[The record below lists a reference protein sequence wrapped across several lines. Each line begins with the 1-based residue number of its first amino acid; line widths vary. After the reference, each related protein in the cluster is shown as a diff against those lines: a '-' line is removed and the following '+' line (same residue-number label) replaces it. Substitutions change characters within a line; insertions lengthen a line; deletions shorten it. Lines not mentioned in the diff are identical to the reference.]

1 MILVFLSCQ
10 EVSGNQQKLKR
21 NYIAA
26 DGNTDDFQGQLLEY
40 LMSSNKSFFKKIHHK
55 ILHLEIQ
62 LIFFHPLGV
71 SLKNGPK

>member
-26 DGNTDDFQGQLLEY
+26 DGNTDDFQGLE
-40 LMSSNKSFFKKIHHK
+40 SF
-55 ILHLEIQ
+55 
-62 LIFFHPLGV
+62 
-71 SLKNGPK
+71 